1 MANTA
6 KAKPTANT
14 GAKVKKKPIHGK
26 GKKSHTNELPSSPRS
41 RADRAAHRG
50 ALLNPTDVVEPTNV
64 ELNPTN
70 VELNSTDVRLNDVV
84 DPALSAV
91 NPSVSEIN
99 YGILSPARATRSRA
113 KSAIG
118 DNNICDNAVDEGIDL
133 AYDSDSDDE
142 DYRGDVYEDD
152 YSAGDESLGQYRVPS
167 ARGRGAGRKPKA
179 GRPPKPDT
187 KGMSARDADAAI
199 TDWKNKWKRDND
211 ANRRTAAAA
220 AALRDFD
227 ESLDPSCDLFT
238 GVCSRTLREMKDV
251 ELHPLHKGDTFP
263 NKEIPM
269 LRIAEEANLF
279 AIRIQTRRS
288 DLFQLQVYGAG
299 GDPFHVH
306 GNYRTSKSM
315 WVVTVCEVRIGRMK
329 YVPRRG
335 ASSNGQDEVL
345 SASDKMIEPQD
356 SAGRPKEDETF
367 AEGIFDGVEG
377 NADDSDTEDEDGGP
391 TDEDDGPKKLLT
403 ARVKSPIKSKWLV
416 PLVKGALAEKPNIS
430 NKALTLLLS
439 PYVVDKF
446 LTHSLINQTKKHL
459 RLHALAATS
468 IW

>member
-14 GAKVKKKPIHGK
+14 GTKT
-26 GKKSHTNELPSSPRS
+26 KKSTSQQTVCRKSNTNELPSSPRS

-50 ALLNPTDVVEPTNV
+50 ALLNPPTDV
-64 ELNPTN
+64 
-70 VELNSTDVRLNDVV
+70 D

-99 YGILSPARATRSRA
+99 YGVLSPARATRSQA
-113 KSAIG
+113 KNDIG

-152 YSAGDESLGQYRVPS
+152 YSDGEESLGQYRVPS

-187 KGMSARDADAAI
+187 KGMSALDAYAAM
-199 TDWKNKWKRDND
+199 TDWVKTWKRDND

-251 ELHPLHKGDTFP
+251 ELHPLRKGDTFP
-263 NKEIPM
+263 NKEILM

-306 GNYRTSKSM
+306 GNYRTAKSM

-335 ASSNGQDEVL
+335 ASSNGQDEV
-345 SASDKMIEPQD
+345 KKPGQGGQK
-356 SAGRPKEDETF
+356 AGLF
-367 AEGIFDGVEG
+367 YSG
-377 NADDSDTEDEDGGP
+377 
-391 TDEDDGPKKLLT
+391 
-403 ARVKSPIKSKWLV
+403 
-416 PLVKGALAEKPNIS
+416 
-430 NKALTLLLS
+430 
-439 PYVVDKF
+439 
-446 LTHSLINQTKKHL
+446 
-459 RLHALAATS
+459 
-468 IW
+468 